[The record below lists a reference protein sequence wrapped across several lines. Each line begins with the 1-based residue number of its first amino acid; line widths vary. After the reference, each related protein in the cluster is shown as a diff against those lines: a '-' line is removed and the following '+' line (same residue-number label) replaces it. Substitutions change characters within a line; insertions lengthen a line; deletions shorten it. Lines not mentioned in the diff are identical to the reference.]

1 MSKST
6 CPAVHVILSDESLA
20 LLDVLL
26 EIRQASGKQFLLFGG
41 QRANGVDLLNTVRLN
56 KPDLSK
62 QNYGSIR

>member
-6 CPAVHVILSDESLA
+6 CPAVRVLLSDESLA

-26 EIRQASGKQFLLFGG
+26 EVRQASGKQFLLFGG

-56 KPDLSK
+56 RPGLSK
-62 QNYGSIR
+62 QNY